1 MTPIT
6 CFAELC
12 LLRVSGLEAEKE
24 EEGEWREEQG
34 EMEEKE
40 NEKEE
45 EVKEGGGRMV
55 KFPQTSFPL
64 ELETGCWT
72 STGWVQAPK
81 SREVFC
87 WSAPFPHPPGCQTL
101 TPLYKP
107 GLLEAPL
114 QRETEPS
121 RLTHSQMLLD
131 IT

>member
-1 MTPIT
+1 MTPST

-24 EEGEWREEQG
+24 EEGEWREELG

-40 NEKEE
+40 YEKE

-64 ELETGCWT
+64 ELETG
-72 STGWVQAPK
+72 WVQAPK
-81 SREVFC
+81 SREAFC

>member
-45 EVKEGGGRMV
+45 EVKEGGG
-55 KFPQTSFPL
+55 
-64 ELETGCWT
+64 EW
-72 STGWVQAPK
+72 
-81 SREVFC
+81 
-87 WSAPFPHPPGCQTL
+87 
-101 TPLYKP
+101 
-107 GLLEAPL
+107 
-114 QRETEPS
+114 
-121 RLTHSQMLLD
+121 
-131 IT
+131 